1 MENIKY
7 KIIRS
12 KRKSIAVYITKDA
25 AVEIRAPFGVPA
37 AYIDSVVLSKKTWI
51 EEQLEVHEHINE
63 QKQNFKLD
71 YGDMVLYRGKEY
83 PIKVKAGNLV
93 GFDDNSFYMPSG
105 LNYIQIRDAM
115 IQIYK
120 LLAKNVLM
128 NKVGKFSEN
137 MALIPIAVKI
147 NFAKT
152 RWGSC
157 SGKNSINFSWRLIL
171 ATDDVIDYVVVHEL
185 SHIKEHNHSDRFW
198 TVVAEMLPDYLQR
211 EEKLKKLQMRL
222 SEEDW
227 D

>member
-1 MENIKY
+1 MEVKY

-12 KRKSIAVYITKDA
+12 KRKSIAIYITKDA
-25 AVEIRAPFGVPA
+25 AVEIRAPFGVSA
-37 AYIDSVVLSKKTWI
+37 SDINAVVSGKKTWI
-51 EEQLEVHEHINE
+51 EKQLEAHEKIKA

-83 PIKVKAGNLV
+83 PVKAKAGNLV
-93 GFDDNSFYMPSG
+93 GFDGSSFYMPDS

-120 LLAKNVLM
+120 LLAKNVLTD
-128 NKVGKFSEN
+128 KIGEFSKK
-137 MALIPIAVKI
+137 MSLTPIAVKI
-147 NFAKT
+147 NSAKT

-171 ATDDVIDYVVVHEL
+171 ASDDVIDCVVVHEL
-185 SHIKEHNHSDRFW
+185 AHIKEHNHSDRFW
-198 TVVAEMLPDYLQR
+198 AVVEKVLPDYIQR

-222 SEEDW
+222 SGEVW